1 MLSEDADG
9 RVILAGDFTTYGGI
23 HRNGIARTLQSSYG
37 LRHFEPAKLTAA
49 DPKLSILAYPN
60 PATDRLTIDNLA
72 VGSTVFIFNTFGQL
86 VDKHMTGDT
95 KIAIGTSNYANG
107 VYFIAV
113 EYKGKITNA
122 KFIVNN

>member
-1 MLSEDADG
+1 
-9 RVILAGDFTTYGGI
+9 
-23 HRNGIARTLQSSYG
+23 
-37 LRHFEPAKLTAA
+37 
-49 DPKLSILAYPN
+49 
-60 PATDRLTIDNLA
+60 
-72 VGSTVFIFNTFGQL
+72 
-86 VDKHMTGDT
+86 MTGDT